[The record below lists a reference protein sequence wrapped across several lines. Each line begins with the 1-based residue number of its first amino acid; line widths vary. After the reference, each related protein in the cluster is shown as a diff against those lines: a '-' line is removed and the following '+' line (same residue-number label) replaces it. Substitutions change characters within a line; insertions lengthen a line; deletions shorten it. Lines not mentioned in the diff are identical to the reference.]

1 MPSPAT
7 LPPPAPRKGLST
19 GCIIAVVVCIVGFV
33 AVTVIAIMA
42 SLAIPAFSKVKSKA
56 ERANTR
62 VTMKGLEIA
71 IKGYQTEYN
80 RLPLKGNSS
89 PAAGDQ
95 NSDTTDPD
103 GRALLDTLLGKDT
116 VTNPRSIYFI
126 DLPPA
131 RASGAGYSASSGLR
145 DPWGKNGYRI
155 LLDANGDNRITDPEG
170 LAGDLTATIL
180 IYSAGP
186 DGDFTTWA
194 DNVCNWK

>member
-1 MPSPAT
+1 M
-7 LPPPAPRKGLST
+7 LGIL
-19 GCIIAVVVCIVGFV
+19 GVVGVV
-33 AVTVIAIMA
+33 VIAIMA

-80 RLPLKGNSS
+80 RLPLKGS
-89 PAAGDQ
+89 PSPVAGDQ

-126 DLPPA
+126 DLAPA

-155 LLDANGDNRITDPEG
+155 LLDANGDGNIADPEG
-170 LAGDLTATIL
+170 LVGDLKATIR

-186 DGDFTTWA
+186 DGDFATWA
-194 DNVCNWK
+194 DNVCSWK